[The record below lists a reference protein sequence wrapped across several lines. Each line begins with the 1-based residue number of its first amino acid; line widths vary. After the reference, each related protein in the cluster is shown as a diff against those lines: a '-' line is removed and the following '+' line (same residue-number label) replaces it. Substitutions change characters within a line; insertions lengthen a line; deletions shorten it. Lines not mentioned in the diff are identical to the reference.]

1 MGLCFCPWLVFPFR
15 NFFKEE
21 VLPNLVEKT
30 KSLYALLTLF
40 DYLFTTTTFDLWMSM
55 GAYEVFA
62 LVVNFI
68 NANWQPKQVTIGFFE
83 AIEITGQTM
92 AVKLQAFLDKYN
104 LWKKITAYVKGEGSK
119 LRAMTTTLKS
129 VVNCDDLGLE
139 EPF

>member
-1 MGLCFCPWLVFPFR
+1 
-15 NFFKEE
+15 
-21 VLPNLVEKT
+21 
-30 KSLYALLTLF
+30 LF